1 MKITLSLMKKHPVIR
16 VHNAEEADAVLMME
30 RALVAYYTVQKVL
43 NDCQNDKEQSE
54 EFNNGVKK
62 CLELV
67 HACAPALLPPPPSAP
82 RPFPPVA
89 PPSFVRSSFRV
100 AGTPPLGRPPP

>member
-1 MKITLSLMKKHPVIR
+1 MKITLRLMKKHPVIR

-43 NDCQNDKEQSE
+43 KDCQNDKEQSE

-62 CLELV
+62 CLELIN
-67 HACAPALLPPPPSAP
+67 ACEQAIIQNPNYEHQ
-82 RPFPPVA
+82 
-89 PPSFVRSSFRV
+89 
-100 AGTPPLGRPPP
+100 PLKYVDNQ

>member
-16 VHNAEEADAVLMME
+16 VNNAEEADAVMMME
-30 RALVAYYTVQKVL
+30 RALVAYYTVQNIL

-54 EFNNGVKK
+54 EFNNGVRK

-67 HACAPALLPPPPSAP
+67 NACDQAIIQNPNYEHRLLKY
-82 RPFPPVA
+82 VDNQ
-89 PPSFVRSSFRV
+89 
-100 AGTPPLGRPPP
+100 

>member
-30 RALVAYYTVQKVL
+30 RALVAYYMVQKVL

-67 HACAPALLPPPPSAP
+67 NACDQAIIQNPNYEH
-82 RPFPPVA
+82 RPLKHVDNQ
-89 PPSFVRSSFRV
+89 
-100 AGTPPLGRPPP
+100 